1 MIKKDQL
8 GATVVTGGA
17 GFIGSHLVDSLISL
31 DVEVKVLDDLSSGS
45 LNNLLKNKTNDK
57 FHFHEIDI
65 KSSEVYKE
73 LENIKTIFHL
83 AGDPEVRTGF
93 ESPEISF
100 EKNIQT
106 TFNLLEGIRKSNVET
121 ILFTSS
127 SVVYGEPD
135 VIPTP
140 ENYAPLLPISHYGS
154 SKLACEALIS
164 SYCHNYGIRGIIIR
178 LANVIGSRSRHGIIW
193 DFIKKLS
200 SDKNHLS
207 VLGDGTQNKSFLLV
221 NDCIEGSLMALSNS
235 SKKVDVFNLGN
246 SDTIDVMT
254 IARIVCNSMSLDD
267 VDIQPTGGV
276 ENGRGWVGDVK
287 KMHLDISKIK
297 KLGWSPKYSSSEA
310 VKLVT
315 DELVKYGE
323 IVNVGN

>member
-65 KSSEVYKE
+65 KSPTVSNE

-83 AGDPEVRTGF
+83 AGDPEVRTSF

-127 SVVYGEPD
+127 SAVYGEPN

-164 SYCHNYGIRGIIIR
+164 SYCHNYGI
-178 LANVIGSRSRHGIIW
+178 
-193 DFIKKLS
+193 K
-200 SDKNHLS
+200 
-207 VLGDGTQNKSFLLV
+207 
-221 NDCIEGSLMALSNS
+221 
-235 SKKVDVFNLGN
+235 
-246 SDTIDVMT
+246 
-254 IARIVCNSMSLDD
+254 
-267 VDIQPTGGV
+267 
-276 ENGRGWVGDVK
+276 
-287 KMHLDISKIK
+287 
-297 KLGWSPKYSSSEA
+297 
-310 VKLVT
+310 
-315 DELVKYGE
+315 
-323 IVNVGN
+323 